1 MQVCDHRVEDILKD
15 LISLFVSCVDAHRV
29 LLVVNS
35 ALDAELN
42 FAAKVGCSLFHLGPY
57 FLGEVFLEKRSAFFI
72 KDRVVHQRH
81 FLRIRPV
88 Y

>member
-15 LISLFVSCVDAHRV
+15 LICLFVSCVDSHRV

-42 FAAKVGCSLFHLGPY
+42 FAAKVGCSLFHLGPD

-72 KDRVVHQRH
+72 KDRIVHQRY
-81 FLRIRPV
+81 FLRVGPV